1 MDTRSDGELFRLVR
15 LWIDP
20 KPRPCAVSL
29 LALSSTFRQRINQP
43 AVLPPRFD
51 PLLHAI
57 NESFLSRPVPV
68 DNTPQ
73 LTFSTPFLEKEIAA
87 AKVILDDTSRTS
99 SVGIDGITYR
109 ALLQIPNAELT
120 IMANECITTSS
131 CTMLKLITLID
142 RRIRDWLEPEGLL
155 PPSQNGFRAKY
166 RTCNNT
172 FILCCLIDKSVATN
186 SVIFTV
192 FVDLTNAF
200 PSTHRATL
208 WRKMQRLGAGGPI

>member
-1 MDTRSDGELFRLVR
+1 
-15 LWIDP
+15 
-20 KPRPCAVSL
+20 
-29 LALSSTFRQRINQP
+29 
-43 AVLPPRFD
+43 LPPRFD
-51 PLLHAI
+51 PLLHVI

-73 LTFSTPFLEKEIAA
+73 LTFSTPFSEKEIAA
-87 AKVILDDTSRTS
+87 AKVILDDRSRTS

-120 IMANECITTSS
+120 IMANECIATSS
-131 CTMLKLITLID
+131 CTMLKLVTLLID

-155 PPSQNGFRAKY
+155 PPSQNEFRAKH

-172 FILCCLIDKSVATN
+172 FILRCLIDKSVTTN
-186 SVIFTV
+186 SVIFAA
-192 FVDLTNAF
+192 FVNLTNAF

-208 WRKMQRLGAGGPI
+208 WRKMQSLGA